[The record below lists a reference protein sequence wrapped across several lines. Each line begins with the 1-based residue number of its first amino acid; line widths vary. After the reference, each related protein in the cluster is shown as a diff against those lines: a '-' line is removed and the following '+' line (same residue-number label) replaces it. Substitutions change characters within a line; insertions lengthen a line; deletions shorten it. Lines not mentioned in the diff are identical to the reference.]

1 MSAQSVV
8 RLTLV
13 SISVLGLSA
22 CSILDRNSAQRK
34 AEEALEKEG
43 RITMVLGDER
53 LQPDPDLVTE
63 IVTLPPARD
72 LAEGWPQ
79 AGSRASKAIGH
90 ISAAS
95 EFDVA
100 WRANVGSGSD
110 RSSALTT
117 PPVASADTIYTIDS
131 RQMITATD
139 ASNGNRVWSE
149 KLDSGSRRDNL
160 GIGSGIG
167 LEGNTLVIASAYG
180 FVAAMDASNGNE
192 LWRTET

>member
-1 MSAQSVV
+1 MNAQSVF

-22 CSILDRNSAQRK
+22 CSILDRGSAQRK

-53 LQPDPDLVTE
+53 LQPDPELVTE
-63 IVTLPPARD
+63 IITLPPPRD
-72 LAEGWPQ
+72 LSDGWPQ

-90 ISAAS
+90 INAAS
-95 EFDVA
+95 DLDIA

-117 PPVASADTIYTIDS
+117 PPVASSDTIYTIDS

-139 ASNGNRVWSE
+139 A
-149 KLDSGSRRDNL
+149 
-160 GIGSGIG
+160 
-167 LEGNTLVIASAYG
+167 
-180 FVAAMDASNGNE
+180 
-192 LWRTET
+192 